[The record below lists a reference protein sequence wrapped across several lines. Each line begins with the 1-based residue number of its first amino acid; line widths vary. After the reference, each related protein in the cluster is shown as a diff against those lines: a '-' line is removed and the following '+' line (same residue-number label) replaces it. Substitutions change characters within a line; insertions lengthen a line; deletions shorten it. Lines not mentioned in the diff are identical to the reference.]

1 MNLRLPFSFLSVSAG
16 QRMWKILSFTVAIP
30 SVIVCYINAEMK
42 EKEEHERIKVEG
54 VAPFIAYPH
63 LRSRTKASIAQAL
76 FTVVNLC
83 FFSGKMHPL
92 VTLITLDCTT
102 FFVTM
107 IRVYHCVM

>member
-1 MNLRLPFSFLSVSAG
+1 MSTVFFISVSAG

-83 FFSGKMHPL
+83 FFLGNAPPSDANNVGL
-92 VTLITLDCTT
+92 RGTT
-102 FFVTM
+102 FFVM
-107 IRVYHCVM
+107 LIRVYPHCVM